1 MNLFELITVEKIMM
15 KTMKLVEYRRLSVS
29 LNKNKNKIKELEDE
43 IKKNKASI
51 NKSVCREQR

>member
-51 NKSVCREQR
+51 NKSECREQR